1 MIYESTGYLYQ
12 YLAYQGYDLPV
23 AMKEIAVIGAR
34 YIEFAF
40 IMGYSEGLSED
51 TFSMEQARTLKEML
65 GNFGLKTVALAAHM
79 DLGLENAVSAFKTRM
94 DFAKEIGAR
103 VILTNSS
110 TQRNIL
116 SQHRAA
122 CNPCRIDRDIHCF

>member
-51 TFSMEQARTLKEML
+51 TFSMEQARTL
-65 GNFGLKTVALAAHM
+65 
-79 DLGLENAVSAFKTRM
+79 